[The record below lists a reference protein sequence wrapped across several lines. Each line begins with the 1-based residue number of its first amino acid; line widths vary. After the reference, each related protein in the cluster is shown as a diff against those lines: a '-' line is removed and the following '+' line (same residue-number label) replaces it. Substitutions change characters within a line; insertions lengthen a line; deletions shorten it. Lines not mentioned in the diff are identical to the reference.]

1 MCKGE
6 NALTWANASSFAL
19 SKAGG
24 KQDEHGPEDH
34 PNGRTRADG
43 AARRGLFDA
52 VTVVGAGASATAVV
66 AGAALERLDPGVEF
80 HGGGAGTVAAAFDND
95 GVADA
100 DQRIALDVSCVAFDG
115 EGMAVDICVATW
127 AHAVDHAIF
136 GTIGNDDLFDAGGVR
151 SVREIGRASCRER
164 GWVSEVG
171 VAVR

>member
-66 AGAALERLDPGVEF
+66 ADAAYVWIDPGVEF
-80 HGGGAGTVAAAFDND
+80 HGGGAGSVASAFTND
-95 GVADA
+95 GAADV
-100 DQRIALDVSCVAFDG
+100 DQRIALDVSCVTCDA
-115 EGMAVDICVATW
+115 EGRAVDIFLPIW

-136 GTIGNDDLFDAGGVR
+136 ATIGNDDLFDAGGV
-151 SVREIGRASCRER
+151 
-164 GWVSEVG
+164 
-171 VAVR
+171 